1 MGRLQNIRAVA
12 RRELRIIGQRPI
24 YFFGTIVP
32 LVLSTIFYL
41 TFFGEGTAEKL
52 PVGVVDMDRASY
64 FSKALGRELG
74 DNQLCKVVTYKSFV
88 EARTDMQKGKIAGF
102 VVIPDNTY
110 KDVLSFRRPTFA
122 FYING
127 LYFVGGSMAYK
138 ELLTMANMG
147 NGAVE
152 REFLRAYGYSEDE
165 IMGMI
170 QPIIVECHPIGNKE
184 INFNYYLSSILLP
197 AVLSMIIIIIL
208 IYSLGSEMKYGT
220 SRHLLRT
227 SGNSITVAI
236 AGKLYVYTILFSILG
251 LGLIFLLYDSLHF
264 PMAGHVWTMALNM
277 LLLVLSSE
285 AMAIFF
291 IGIFPVT
298 RLAMSAGAL
307 YSILAFSFSGFTL
320 PVEQM
325 PTAIQSLAIGFPIR
339 HYYLYYVQDVLYGT
353 GFAGWWQEAVHMLL
367 FLFLPLMV
375 MPRLKKAYIYL
386 NFPRN

>member
-1 MGRLQNIRAVA
+1 
-12 RRELRIIGQRPI
+12 
-24 YFFGTIVP
+24 
-32 LVLSTIFYL
+32 
-41 TFFGEGTAEKL
+41 
-52 PVGVVDMDRASY
+52 
-64 FSKALGRELG
+64 
-74 DNQLCKVVTYKSFV
+74 
-88 EARTDMQKGKIAGF
+88 
-102 VVIPDNTY
+102 
-110 KDVLSFRRPTFA
+110 
-122 FYING
+122 
-127 LYFVGGSMAYK
+127 
-138 ELLTMANMG
+138 
-147 NGAVE
+147 
-152 REFLRAYGYSEDE
+152 
-165 IMGMI
+165 
-170 QPIIVECHPIGNKE
+170 
-184 INFNYYLSSILLP
+184 
-197 AVLSMIIIIIL
+197 
-208 IYSLGSEMKYGT
+208 
-220 SRHLLRT
+220 
-227 SGNSITVAI
+227 
-236 AGKLYVYTILFSILG
+236 
-251 LGLIFLLYDSLHF
+251 
-264 PMAGHVWTMALNM
+264 M